1 MHSFYFY
8 DLENDLK
15 TDLKVVPFAYM
26 DGALR
31 DYQKNSIE
39 EAKTQIKEV
48 KRLVK
53 EVKGQFTSIWHNES
67 LSDQDRWKGWRSF
80 ESTWD

>member
-1 MHSFYFY
+1 
-8 DLENDLK
+8 
-15 TDLKVVPFAYM
+15 M

-39 EAKTQIKEV
+39 EAKVQIKEV

-53 EVKGQFTSIWHNES
+53 EVKGQFTYDMMAAQNTYNSILIQLVE
-67 LSDQDRWKGWRSF
+67 
-80 ESTWD
+80 